1 MSDSP
6 WRQFVPGDASTL
18 PTEADGFEEGT
29 ILWRLSTGSRVLRP
43 WDWDGREVGVPAVA
57 WMPIPPY
64 MPPEPVKPRRR
75 KHCGRVAF
83 ISDSGSQLV
92 AEGTWAEV
100 LPGDVDPDAAI
111 RLMDVAAN
119 VIKMHDSGVLE
130 RQPHYSRCIDELRA
144 AVEGCR
150 R

>member
-1 MSDSP
+1 MSD
-6 WRQFVPGDASTL
+6 WHTIIPGDASTL

-92 AEGTWAEV
+92 SDGSWAEV
-100 LPGDVDPDAAI
+100 LPGDIDPDAAI
-111 RLMDVAAN
+111 RLSDVASVAADELDKFATLP
-119 VIKMHDSGVLE
+119 VHAVL
-130 RQPHYSRCIDELRA
+130 RDNLRA
-144 AVEGCR
+144 AVGECR